1 MKLLNNAKYIHKTMT
16 HRRHT
21 FKTCLS
27 VTSLYTRRYDVTLC
41 TGSSIPVALEQNA
54 SNRGSVN
61 KEKPRIWLVGQP
73 NAESVIIGGDY
84 MSLMLLPKVKDE
96 EFV

>member
-1 MKLLNNAKYIHKTMT
+1 MT
-16 HRRHT
+16 HRRYT

-54 SNRGSVN
+54 SSRGSVD
-61 KEKPRIWLVGQP
+61 KEKPWIWLISQP
-73 NAESVIIGGDY
+73 NAESVIIGGVY
-84 MSLMLLPKVKDE
+84 ISLMLLPKVKYE
-96 EFV
+96 EYV